1 VCDPPPVLRSSMAM
15 TGPSLRTVYAFWNS
29 AILIDR
35 LQVWVPV
42 FGGGGGAA
50 PHVLLRQGHICTAG
64 VPENVQQS
72 IVIQASQA
80 QYARPQQ

>member
-42 FGGGGGAA
+42 FGGGGG
-50 PHVLLRQGHICTAG
+50 
-64 VPENVQQS
+64 
-72 IVIQASQA
+72 
-80 QYARPQQ
+80 